1 MTEPIDLREFIGG
14 FVVEAQEV
22 VATANTSLLEIE
34 AANRDGTS
42 RPRAV
47 RDLFR
52 ALHTMKGL
60 AGMIGVESIVV
71 RVIARWSLERPQ
83 PAALAGEA

>member
-1 MTEPIDLREFIGG
+1 VTERIDLQEFIGA

-22 VATANTSLLEIE
+22 VATANMSLLEIE

-52 ALHTMKGL
+52 ALHTMKGSP
-60 AGMIGVESIVV
+60 G
-71 RVIARWSLERPQ
+71 
-83 PAALAGEA
+83 